1 MKTLL
6 ILQELMDLIELRRDQ
21 PPEHSY
27 TVTLL
32 AGGLDR
38 IGKKISEEAAEL
50 VAAATMLDGS
60 EPRRE
65 EVIHEAADL
74 IYHLF
79 VLLGFSRVRLDEVSA
94 ELQSRF
100 GTSGLEEKASRKQQ
114 P

>member
-6 ILQELMDLIELRRDQ
+6 ILQELMDLIESRRDQ

-32 AGGLDR
+32 AGGIDR
-38 IGKKISEEAAEL
+38 IGEKVSEEAAEL
-50 VAAATMLDGS
+50 VSAAAMLDGS

-65 EVIHEAADL
+65 EVIYEAADL

-79 VLLGFSRVRLDEVSA
+79 VLLGFSRVRLHEVSA